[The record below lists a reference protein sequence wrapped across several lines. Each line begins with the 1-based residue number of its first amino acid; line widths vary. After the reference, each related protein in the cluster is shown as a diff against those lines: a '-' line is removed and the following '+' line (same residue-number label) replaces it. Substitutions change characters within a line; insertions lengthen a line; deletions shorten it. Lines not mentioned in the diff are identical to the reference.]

1 MTLILIIG
9 LSLVAASVV
18 LVLRS
23 FALASAERRR
33 TLDQIAAYGF
43 RSSASV
49 EDGPADVRSA
59 LEELATATGER
70 ALARF
75 DGLRAS
81 EKGMRELLNSA
92 GMYQTSVASF
102 VGKRILAVA
111 AGLSLLILLSLGGRL
126 DARSFFGAA
135 MLIVMGWYLPYVR
148 VQRRPACGSSRST
161 GRSRSSSTC
170 S

>member
-23 FALASAERRR
+23 FALAGSERRR

-43 RSSASV
+43 RSSGSV
-49 EDGPADVRSA
+49 EERPADVRTA

-81 EKGMRELLNSA
+81 EK
-92 GMYQTSVASF
+92 
-102 VGKRILAVA
+102 
-111 AGLSLLILLSLGGRL
+111 
-126 DARSFFGAA
+126 
-135 MLIVMGWYLPYVR
+135 
-148 VQRRPACGSSRST
+148 
-161 GRSRSSSTC
+161 
-170 S
+170 